1 MAMSQSIG
9 GLAVALRAAQA
20 EFPNVKKDR
29 QGYGYKYADLSSCL
43 EAVREPLSKNG
54 LSIVQFPSSID
65 GKQFLV
71 TQLMHDSGEYISG
84 EYLLDTSIPEKSKM
98 NTCQAMGS
106 SLTYAR
112 RYSLAAM
119 VGLAQ
124 EDDDAASTSPQPKQE
139 LSDSQKIVVLCKKAG
154 ISPKEFADF
163 FNISSDDLES
173 VKNAIAK
180 FDDMAEQFLK
190 SKNANSQTVN

>member
-9 GLAVALRAAQA
+9 ELAVALRAAQA
-20 EFPNVKKDR
+20 EFSNVKKDR

-43 EAVREPLSKNG
+43 DAVREPLSKNG

-84 EYLLDTSIPEKSKM
+84 EYLLDTTPQAKM
-98 NTCQAMGS
+98 NACQAMGS
-106 SLTYAR
+106 ALTYAR

-119 VGLAQ
+119 V
-124 EDDDAASTSPQPKQE
+124 SICSFQP
-139 LSDSQKIVVLCKKAG
+139 IKKP
-154 ISPKEFADF
+154 S
-163 FNISSDDLES
+163 
-173 VKNAIAK
+173 
-180 FDDMAEQFLK
+180 
-190 SKNANSQTVN
+190 